1 MVTQMNKYV
10 KNKVKKK
17 CPNFIS
23 EGLYL
28 FESERYIKQYFVK
41 FLKSS
46 FILFSE
52 IWARERFFEQ
62 LSFQNRGRIHRV
74 TNTKGYIRGLRRTNI
89 DCEHNCH
96 PHNCITCR
104 ICWNFMKEVS
114 CNIWTKGHNWNK
126 DKQQGDHYW
135 LSIWTKYEP
144 PIKHEFLHRS
154 QRRYLVK

>member
-1 MVTQMNKYV
+1 MSKFHFRRAVPIWKWEVHQAIFCY
-10 KNKVKKK
+10 
-17 CPNFIS
+17 IS
-23 EGLYL
+23 QIIIYPL
-28 FESERYIKQYFVK
+28 FRNLSTR
-41 FLKSS
+41 
-46 FILFSE
+46 E
-52 IWARERFFEQ
+52 IFEQ

-96 PHNCITCR
+96 PHNCITCS
-104 ICWNFMKEVS
+104 ICWNFVKEVS